1 MVRCAQLLTVMTV
14 LIVLS
19 ATASAASLTVGP
31 GEMYTTIQEAVD
43 AADPG
48 DTIIVM
54 PGEYTEDVVITKEN
68 ITLRSS
74 PVQGAALNGTITVEE
89 QGVVIDGFEI
99 FPQDESGV
107 RGTESGISVTVTN
120 SVIFGTGVGAKELV
134 DEAEVKTD
142 GQMTVIGDTP
152 IGISIEANDAL
163 TASIVVSGMMV

>member
-1 MVRCAQLLTVMTV
+1 MVRCAQLLIVMTV

-99 FPQDESGV
+99 FRKRQTQDTLDK
-107 RGTESGISVTVTN
+107 R
-120 SVIFGTGVGAKELV
+120 
-134 DEAEVKTD
+134 
-142 GQMTVIGDTP
+142 
-152 IGISIEANDAL
+152 
-163 TASIVVSGMMV
+163 